1 MKRGRRQRYLR
12 EQSQPLAPK
21 WVVGEGVAPSLVSMM
36 MPPRARGWIWEEDE
50 EGKEVVV
57 HTGVAV
63 AIGAKLGHGRGS
75 RLTAGVREDTD
86 RC

>member
-1 MKRGRRQRYLR
+1 
-12 EQSQPLAPK
+12 
-21 WVVGEGVAPSLVSMM
+21 MM

-57 HTGVAV
+57 HTGVAL
-63 AIGAKLGHGRGS
+63 AIGTKLGHGRGS
-75 RLTAGVREDTD
+75 RLAAGVREDTD